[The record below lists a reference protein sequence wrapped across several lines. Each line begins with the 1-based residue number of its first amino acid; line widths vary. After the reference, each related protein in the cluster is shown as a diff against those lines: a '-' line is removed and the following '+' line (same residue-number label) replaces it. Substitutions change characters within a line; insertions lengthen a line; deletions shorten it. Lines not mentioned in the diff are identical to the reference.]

1 MKICH
6 TRWGGWHQKQVKKE
20 RNTHRT
26 DEMEDVAELG
36 AGESKRK
43 RERDRRERQRDKI
56 NREGEEERDQKTN
69 KQKRRMRD
77 RMDERGDWRLR

>member
-1 MKICH
+1 MRRKGKYTEGPWSNENLSH
-6 TRWGGWHQKQVKKE
+6 KVGGGWHQKQVKKE

-43 RERDRRERQRDKI
+43 RERET
-56 NREGEEERDQKTN
+56 GG
-69 KQKRRMRD
+69 RD
-77 RMDERGDWRLR
+77 RETR

>member
-43 RERDRRERQRDKI
+43 RERET
-56 NREGEEERDQKTN
+56 GG
-69 KQKRRMRD
+69 RD
-77 RMDERGDWRLR
+77 RETR